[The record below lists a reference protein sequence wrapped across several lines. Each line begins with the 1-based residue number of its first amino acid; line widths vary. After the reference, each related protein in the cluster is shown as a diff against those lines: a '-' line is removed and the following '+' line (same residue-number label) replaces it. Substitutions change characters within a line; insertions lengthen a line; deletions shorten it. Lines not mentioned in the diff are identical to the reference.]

1 MPEFEDIEIEVQDAD
16 IEVVE
21 QTLVREQ
28 PRLRRSET

>member
-1 MPEFEDIEIEVQDAD
+1 MPVFEDIEIEIQDAD

-28 PRLRRSET
+28 PRR